1 MYLDQVYFQYSIIHY
16 DDSIKL
22 ILLILY
28 LIEFILEPISQVC
41 DSDSEAVFKCSYQS
55 SVVHVRVS
63 INWKI
68 NGEFVGLFPDITRSS
83 INDNG
88 TIVYTLTIPA
98 RSEYNRTEVVCL
110 AFFGNKHEETP
121 PVFLTIYA
129 APLNTTRDIAASG
142 CYSEENA
149 MLNLNITVL
158 PNGTISMEEGTKI

>member
-55 SVVHVRVS
+55 SPVCVNVS

-68 NGEFVGLFPDITRSS
+68 NEEFVGLFPDITRSS
-83 INDNG
+83 IIENG
-88 TIVYTLTIPA
+88 TLVYTLTIPA
-98 RSEYNRTEVVCL
+98 GSEYNRTEVVCL
-110 AFFGNKHEETP
+110 AFFGNKYEETP

-129 APLNTTRDIAASG
+129 APLNTTGDVAASG

-149 MLNLNITVL
+149 VLNVNVTVP
-158 PNGTISMEEGTKI
+158 PNGTMSIEEGT